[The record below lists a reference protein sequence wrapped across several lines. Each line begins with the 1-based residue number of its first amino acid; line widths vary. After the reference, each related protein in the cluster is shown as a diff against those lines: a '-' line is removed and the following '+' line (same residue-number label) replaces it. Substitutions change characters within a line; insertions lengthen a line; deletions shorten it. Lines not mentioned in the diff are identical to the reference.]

1 MLAIVKKVSGTF
13 GLVSAVSSVRVDT
26 GVNGQRNFLI

>member
-1 MLAIVKKVSGTF
+1 MLTIVKKVSGTF

-26 GVNGQRNFLI
+26 GVNGHFLI